1 MLIREP
7 NGSVQLVAP
16 VYGLPTVPSPLP
28 PVQLGGVTAA
38 PCTNSSC
45 NVPKMLPELV
55 SPPAAWTV
63 STRLSTVSVSCASS
77 VKFRI
82 EYEQLYGSPIFTG
95 LTQPFVSVIPCCTA
109 ARAPPA
115 AIIVATT
122 VAAATAVNTAKRFM
136 SFLPVAPSETTT
148 TRPPPQ
154 EVPQQCRRS
163 LLCRSLGRFT
173 PITRART
180 KITSAKNEEGR
191 LAPALLGCP
200 PLVRQSVTAGASG
213 SAFRSP
219 RRRCRCSGSGSR
231 SEEH

>member
-45 NVPKMLPELV
+45 KVPKMLPELV

-77 VKFRI
+77 VKLRI

-136 SFLPVAPSETTT
+136 SFLPVALAP
-148 TRPPPQ
+148 RNAV
-154 EVPQQCRRS
+154 VPQQCRRS
-163 LLCRSLGRFT
+163 LSVPQFRPLLADYKSPNKDYKRQ
-173 PITRART
+173 
-180 KITSAKNEEGR
+180 NEEGR
-191 LAPALLGCP
+191 LAPD
-200 PLVRQSVTAGASG
+200 RYD
-213 SAFRSP
+213 R
-219 RRRCRCSGSGSR
+219 
-231 SEEH
+231 

>member
-28 PVQLGGVTAA
+28 PVQLGGVTAV

-45 NVPKMLPELV
+45 NVLKMLPELV
-55 SPPAAWTV
+55 SPPAAWTT
-63 STRLSTVSVSCASS
+63 STRLLTVSVSCASS

-122 VAAATAVNTAKRFM
+122 VAAATAVNTANRFM
-136 SFLPVAPSETTT
+136 VPPGRPSKRRRD
-148 TRPPPQ
+148 RPLLSL
-154 EVPQQCRRS
+154 VPQQCRRS
-163 LLCRSLGRFT
+163 LSVPQFRRLGADYKS
-173 PITRART
+173 P
-180 KITSAKNEEGR
+180 NEDYES
-191 LAPALLGCP
+191 
-200 PLVRQSVTAGASG
+200 QK
-213 SAFRSP
+213 
-219 RRRCRCSGSGSR
+219 
-231 SEEH
+231 